1 MIVSAR
7 CYYPEILAEKHFQRE
22 TVQKLHQIPV
32 FCHWSET
39 QHVVLLRPTN
49 HRTRTKQCGL
59 QPLTD
64 PAVLVNISGAM
75 LIRFCKQII
84 VNTHCCFSRFHP
96 TKGLFKNHKY
106 FHDVLLVEQNFNPCE
121 QTKLGVSL
129 LIAGK

>member
-1 MIVSAR
+1 M
-7 CYYPEILAEKHFQRE
+7 
-22 TVQKLHQIPV
+22 
-32 FCHWSET
+32 
-39 QHVVLLRPTN
+39 VLLRPTN
-49 HRTRTKQCGL
+49 HRTRTRTKQCSL

-64 PAVLVNISGAM
+64 PAVLLNISGAM

-84 VNTHCCFSRFHP
+84 VNTHCWFSRFHP

-129 LIAGK
+129 LIAGKGSVNFLPASAASNLRASQLLVGPCEVTVRSL